1 MVKLIAINIHGF
13 WDGLMIQK
21 KLSSYFIWIHM
32 VYGEIPIPSHGFP
45 SLSPKKKRIPPRHGF
60 GLPKEGG
67 HVQRTAAML
76 IRLIQLL
83 QRSSKPLRGFKK
95 KRPPGNGILMDFN
108 GWIMEFSVHSAGDD
122 EKPWIFLG
130 ISMDESCIFGPQMHE
145 RTWHE
150 KLFVMHLCAAPS
162 AHSHPVIKSTCIS
175 FCSADFD
182 FYIILSQGSST
193 HLRIT

>member
-1 MVKLIAINIHGF
+1 
-13 WDGLMIQK
+13 
-21 KLSSYFIWIHM
+21 
-32 VYGEIPIPSHGFP
+32 
-45 SLSPKKKRIPPRHGF
+45 
-60 GLPKEGG
+60 
-67 HVQRTAAML
+67 
-76 IRLIQLL
+76 
-83 QRSSKPLRGFKK
+83 
-95 KRPPGNGILMDFN
+95 MDFS
-108 GWIMEFSVHSAGDD
+108 GHSAGDD